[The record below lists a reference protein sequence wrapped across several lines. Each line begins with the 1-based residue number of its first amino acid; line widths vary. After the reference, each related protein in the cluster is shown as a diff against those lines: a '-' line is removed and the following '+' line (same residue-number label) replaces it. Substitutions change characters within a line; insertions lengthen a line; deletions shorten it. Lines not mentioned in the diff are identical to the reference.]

1 MKKHRVPFRLAAVA
15 ALFALLLPALGA
27 ALPAADAQAA
37 KTRVVLARNPKAI
50 DGRDQCNAAEAARL
64 FDRALSTLTDTASAA
79 EAWKTLGVVPGDTV
93 AIKVNCNNWTISLSP
108 KPELVAALCRSLQAV
123 VPAARIIV
131 YDNDAGALRAAGIVE
146 NRLAGARVMSTAGGG
161 FDEGQR
167 LANLLVR
174 DATKVI
180 NLASM
185 KTVDEKDLIVSLL
198 LKNHIGSLVPADMP
212 KCHGDHDFLAG
223 VCARPAIRGRTVLNM
238 VSGLRASYRRG
249 VPWYWGGIVLGRDP
263 LAVET
268 AAIGVINEKRKVAG
282 LGALPLPRYLAI
294 AAEKYKLG
302 TCDPARIETVKLEL

>member
-1 MKKHRVPFRLAAVA
+1 MKKNSVPLRLAAAA

-37 KTRVVLARNPKAI
+37 KTRVVLARNPRAI
-50 DGRDQCNAAEAARL
+50 DGRDQCDAAEAARL
-64 FDRALSTLTDTASAA
+64 LDSSLLALTGAKSAA
-79 EAWKTLGVVPGDTV
+79 EAWKALGVVPGDTV
-93 AIKVNCNNWTISLSP
+93 AIKVNCNNWTIHLSP
-108 KPELVAALCRSLQAV
+108 KPELLAALCRSLR
-123 VPAARIIV
+123 AALPTGRIVV
-131 YDNDAGALRAAGIVE
+131 YDNDAGALREAGLTE
-146 NRLAGARVMSTAGGG
+146 ASLAGVRVMSTEQAG

-167 LANLLVR
+167 LTNLLVR

-223 VCARPAIRGRTVLNM
+223 VCARPAIRDKTVLNM
-238 VSGLRASYRRG
+238 VTGLRASYRRG

-263 LAVET
+263 LAVEA
-268 AAIGVINEKRKVAG
+268 AAIGVINEKRKAEG

-302 TCDPARIETVKLEL
+302 TCDPARIETVRLEL